1 MAGRKII
8 RRGFVKSVAA
18 CGLFL
23 FAVSMISACSKK
35 DPSGYVMDKRGV
47 IRLVENY
54 SEAPPNIIIINA
66 DDLGYGDLGCYGSR
80 AIRTPNIDSLSDQ
93 GVRFTD
99 FHACDSVCTPSRA
112 GLLTGRYPK
121 RMQLDMPLLSENMT
135 FGKSMLVK
143 FGFLMGKLGVTDIA
157 TKGGATGIP
166 QHEITLAEALKNRNY
181 RTGMVGKWHLGDYSG
196 NPEHNPRNHGF
207 DYYFGVP
214 HSNDIHPF
222 PLYRNETEL
231 EPEVT
236 DQSKLTGLY
245 TDEAINF
252 IKTSKEEPFFLY
264 FAHTFPHRPLY
275 ASKNFKNRSEGGIFG
290 DTVEEIDW
298 SVGRI
303 LDTLKENNLDSNTLV
318 IFTSDNGPW
327 YQGSPGE
334 FRGRK
339 GQSYEGGHRVP
350 FIARWKGH
358 IKPGSVC
365 TEPAMNI
372 DLFPT
377 CLASAGL
384 TLPDDRIIDGMDI
397 RRLLIQENS
406 KTPHDYFFF
415 YHHGELEGIRAES
428 WKYFRSINH
437 YSWPM
442 PVNKKFG
449 SLISYTNGPLPL
461 LFNLGID
468 PGESYNVIEKYPGKA
483 REFENVMARWEKEMT
498 DNPGGWIK
506 RVD

>member
-1 MAGRKII
+1 MTDRSIT
-8 RRGFVKSVAA
+8 RREFVKSVAA
-18 CGLFL
+18 GGVSLSAGGL
-23 FAVSMISACSKK
+23 IYACSKK
-35 DPSGYVMDKRGV
+35 DPPGTLTDKRGT
-47 IRLVENY
+47 IGFAEGY
-54 SEAPPNIIIINA
+54 SEDPPNIIIINA

-80 AIRTPNIDSLSDQ
+80 AIQTPNIDSLADQ

-121 RMQLDMPLLSENMT
+121 RMQLDMPLLSENMP

-143 FGFLMGKLGVTDIA
+143 FGFLMGKLGITDIA
-157 TKGGATGIP
+157 TRGGITGIP
-166 QHEITLAEALKNRNY
+166 GHEITLAEALKERNY
-181 RTGMVGKWHLGDYSG
+181 RTGMVGKWHLGDYSV
-196 NPEHNPRNHGF
+196 NPEHNPGNHGF

-222 PLYRNETEL
+222 PLYRNKTEL
-231 EPEVT
+231 EPEVA

-245 TDEAINF
+245 TAEAINF
-252 IKTSKEEPFFLY
+252 IKKSKESPFFLY

-275 ASKNFKNRSEGGIFG
+275 ASKEFKNRSEGGLYG

-298 SVGRI
+298 SVGQI
-303 LDTLKENNLDSNTLV
+303 LYTLKENNLDHNTL
-318 IFTSDNGPW
+318 IMFTSDNGPW

-350 FIARWKGH
+350 FVARWGGL

-377 CLASAGL
+377 CLAAAGL
-384 TLPDDRIIDGMDI
+384 TLPDDRIVDGRDI
-397 RRLLIQENS
+397 RPLLIQENS
-406 KTPHDYFFF
+406 RTPHDYFFF
-415 YHHGELEGIRAES
+415 YHHGELEGIRTEN

-461 LFNLGID
+461 LFNLRID

-483 REFENVMARWEKEMT
+483 EELEKVMARWEKAMM
-498 DNPGGWIK
+498 DNPAGLIHK
-506 RVD
+506 K